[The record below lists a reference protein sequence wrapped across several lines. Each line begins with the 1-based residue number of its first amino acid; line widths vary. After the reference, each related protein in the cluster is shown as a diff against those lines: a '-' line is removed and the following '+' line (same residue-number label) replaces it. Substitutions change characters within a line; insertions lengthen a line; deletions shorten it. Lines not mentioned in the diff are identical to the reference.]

1 VQTARAIEPFASDRE
16 SGSTATLLDV
26 EPDAPL
32 STSVLFEIPAETP
45 LEDLSRRLRQRRLE
59 TLHRP
64 DGALHVMAHLRS
76 DEGDLAVLLRGIEE
90 WVEEHELSGV
100 RFHIDG
106 RSFPLPPTPSDLAAS
121 A

>member
-1 VQTARAIEPFASDRE
+1 MELDARLGNSA
-16 SGSTATLLDV
+16 
-26 EPDAPL
+26 
-32 STSVLFEIPAETP
+32 LFEIPAETP

-64 DGALHVMAHLRS
+64 DGALHVTAHLRP
-76 DEGDLAVLLRGIEE
+76 DERDLVVLLRGIEE

-106 RSFPLPPTPSDLAAS
+106 RSYPLPTAPSDLAAS

>member
-1 VQTARAIEPFASDRE
+1 VELDARLGNSA
-16 SGSTATLLDV
+16 
-26 EPDAPL
+26 
-32 STSVLFEIPAETP
+32 LFEIPAETP

-64 DGALHVMAHLRS
+64 DGALHVTAHLRP
-76 DEGDLAVLLRGIEE
+76 DERDLVVLLRGIEE

-106 RSFPLPPTPSDLAAS
+106 RSYPLPTAPSDLAAS

>member
-1 VQTARAIEPFASDRE
+1 MW
-16 SGSTATLLDV
+16 DV
-26 EPDAPL
+26 ELDAAL
-32 STSVLFEIPAETP
+32 SNSVLFEIPAETP
-45 LEDLSRRLRQRRLE
+45 LEDLSCRLRQRRLE

-64 DGALHVMAHLRS
+64 DGALHVTAHLRPE
-76 DEGDLAVLLRGIEE
+76 EGDLVVLLRGIEE

-106 RSFPLPPTPSDLAAS
+106 RSYPMPAAPSDLATS